1 MANGMI
7 MGDCLQNDSSQFV
20 CALTIILNLGD
31 V

>member
-1 MANGMI
+1 MANGM